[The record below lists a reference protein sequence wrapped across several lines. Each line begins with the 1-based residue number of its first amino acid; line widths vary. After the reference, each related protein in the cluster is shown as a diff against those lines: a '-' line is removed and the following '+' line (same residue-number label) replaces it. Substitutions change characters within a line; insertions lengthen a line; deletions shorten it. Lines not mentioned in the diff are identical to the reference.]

1 MDNIDRW
8 FLGFAGGVLI
18 TAALSVIAADP
29 IGNLIGISLLIVVG
43 LGCVGFAMSGD

>member
-8 FLGFAGGVLI
+8 FFGFAGGVLT

-29 IGNLIGISLLIVVG
+29 IGNLIEAPLLIVAG
-43 LGCVGFAMSGD
+43 IACIYGTLGG